1 MTGPDGEAG
10 HDVTQHNVTQRNVT
24 RRVDPAGSVLVP
36 EVADLPT
43 NLERAQTL
51 RRARVRRWYVMQIPF
66 FLVLGGMTIAG
77 ILVLVDRWRR
87 GAFLFGG
94 SLAFGAVLRALLP
107 ASRAGLLQV
116 RGRAFDVAALTTL
129 ATVVLWM
136 AITIDPLG
144 TR

>member
-1 MTGPDGEAG
+1 MTGSDAGEP
-10 HDVTQHNVTQRNVT
+10 VHNVTRHIDIT
-24 RRVDPAGSVLVP
+24 ID
-36 EVADLPT
+36 ELPT
-43 NLERAQTL
+43 NAERAKTL
-51 RRARVRRWYVMQIPF
+51 RRARVRRWYIMQIPY
-66 FLVLGGMTIAG
+66 FLVLIGVLLAG
-77 ILVLVDRWRR
+77 VLVLADRWRR
-87 GAFLFGG
+87 GAFVFGG

-116 RGRAFDVAALTTL
+116 RGRVFDVSALTAM